1 MKISHAESIK
11 RNIFVAATYAAVL
24 LLGLLL
30 GQNYA
35 EEQGSNQKTTFSSL
49 RSNGNS
55 DKLQYLIQL
64 IAENYVDNV
73 SIDTVQDEAIEH
85 VVSRLDPFST
95 FLRPNQVLA
104 KQETLEGTFDGIG
117 VEYFRLKDTL
127 LVVGMVAAGPAEKAG
142 MRIGDRI
149 LKIGNKDLVG
159 RKVTESEIERLIR
172 GKKGTAVL
180 IAIQRNGVVMAN
192 PIKVIRDQVNVS
204 SLDASYMIA
213 PKTAYVKIRR
223 FGHKTADE
231 FRQSLIDLRKS
242 GAQDLI
248 LDLRNNGGG
257 FVHTAIDLA
266 GQFFKEKRL
275 LMYTEGANELR
286 QDFYSEK
293 AGDFGDGRVI
303 VLINES
309 TASASEIL
317 SGALQDLDRATIV
330 GRRSYGKGLVQ
341 EQFDFS
347 DGSAINLTVARYY
360 TPLGRC
366 IQRKYTR
373 ANFDAAKYMTGFD
386 LWTMDTEFSQ
396 KEMFTTS
403 KGKLVF
409 GGGILPDV
417 TIPIDTNETSAKY
430 REIFHSNAIEEFVY
444 DRFTKHLPAYS
455 IENFISGYHLPT
467 TEFDLFI
474 SYLNSQKRISV
485 TAKEAKNLHDLIQ
498 SDIEALVGRYY
509 FGREA
514 YYKIKNRRDKFIE
527 IGLKTLGYQMPK
539 V

>member
-159 RKVTESEIERLIR
+159 RKVTDSEIERLIR

-293 AGDFGDGRVI
+293 AGDFGHG
-303 VLINES
+303 
-309 TASASEIL
+309 
-317 SGALQDLDRATIV
+317 
-330 GRRSYGKGLVQ
+330 
-341 EQFDFS
+341 
-347 DGSAINLTVARYY
+347 
-360 TPLGRC
+360 
-366 IQRKYTR
+366 
-373 ANFDAAKYMTGFD
+373 
-386 LWTMDTEFSQ
+386 
-396 KEMFTTS
+396 
-403 KGKLVF
+403 
-409 GGGILPDV
+409 
-417 TIPIDTNETSAKY
+417 
-430 REIFHSNAIEEFVY
+430 
-444 DRFTKHLPAYS
+444 
-455 IENFISGYHLPT
+455 
-467 TEFDLFI
+467 
-474 SYLNSQKRISV
+474 
-485 TAKEAKNLHDLIQ
+485 
-498 SDIEALVGRYY
+498 
-509 FGREA
+509 
-514 YYKIKNRRDKFIE
+514 
-527 IGLKTLGYQMPK
+527 
-539 V
+539 

>member
-1 MKISHAESIK
+1 MQKSIK

-49 RSNGNS
+49 SSKSNS

-64 IAENYVDNV
+64 ISENYVDNV
-73 SIDTVQDEAIEH
+73 SIDTIQDEAIEH

-104 KQETLEGTFDGIG
+104 KQETLEGSFDGIG
-117 VEYFRLKDTL
+117 VEYFRLRDTL
-127 LVVGMVAAGPAEKAG
+127 LVVGMVSAGPAEKGG

-149 LKIGNKDLVG
+149 VKIGNRDLAG
-159 RKVTESEIERLIR
+159 RKIPEAEIEKLIR
-172 GKKGTAVL
+172 GKKGTAVMVTV
-180 IAIQRNGVVMAN
+180 QRNGQLLSN
-192 PIKVIRDQVNVS
+192 PLRIIRDQVNVS

-223 FGHKTADE
+223 FGHKTAEE
-231 FRQSLIDLRKS
+231 FKQSLLDLRKS

-275 LMYTEGANELR
+275 LMYTEGANEPR
-286 QDFYSEK
+286 QDYYSEK
-293 AGDFGDGRVI
+293 AGEFGDGRVV

-347 DGSAINLTVARYY
+347 DGSAVNLTVARYY

-386 LWTMDTEFSQ
+386 LWTLDTEYRQ

-409 GGGILPDV
+409 GGGGILPDV
-417 TIPIDTNETSAKY
+417 NIPIDTNETSAKY

-455 IENFISGYHLPT
+455 IENFISGYHLPAA
-467 TEFDLFI
+467 EFDLFI
-474 SYLNSQKRISV
+474 AFLKMQKGIAVSAHDA
-485 TAKEAKNLHDLIQ
+485 TNLHDLIQ

-527 IGLKTLGYQMPK
+527 IGLRTLGYQMPK